1 MLINPSNNNIDM
13 ALEDISLKLGVS
25 KEVLILI
32 AVEAALIA
40 AAALVG
46 APAKKIAKVPF

>member
-1 MLINPSNNNIDM
+1 MLINPSNDNIDM

-32 AVEAALIA
+32 AVEAALVA
-40 AAALVG
+40 TAALVG
-46 APAKKIAKVPF
+46 VPAEKIAKVPF